1 MPEIFNHQLKR
12 QVFKFLTNRPFW
24 VNLLAAIALTFLI
37 IFIILKMLGWITK
50 HGDTLTVPVVTGKK
64 TNDAIKV
71 LESKGFEVLVQDSV
85 YTDTAANGIVLK
97 QLPEGNATVKVNR
110 TVFITINRVIP
121 PSFDMP
127 KLEGQSM
134 GAALDILERNHL
146 KLEDTL
152 FRPDFMKGYVLEQQ
166 YNGSKIA
173 PGTKIKWGSK
183 ITLVIGS
190 GIENSQQ
197 IVPDVTGQTYAEA
210 KAFLEAEGIIV
221 APVPNADVKD
231 TGRAYVFD
239 QRPPR
244 FNEEKAPNYIRPGMV
259 MDLFLSVDNQAP
271 PPTDEDK
278 KKKDKPKKDKNE

>member
-1 MPEIFNHQLKR
+1 MPIIFNHQSRK

-24 VNLLAAIALTFLI
+24 VNLLAAIALGFLI

-64 TNDAIKV
+64 TNDAIKL
-71 LESKGFEVLVQDSV
+71 LESKGFDVQVQDSV

-110 TVFITINRVIP
+110 TVFITINRVVP

-146 KLEDTL
+146 KLQDTL

-197 IVPDVTGQTYAEA
+197 IVPDVIGQTYAEA

-259 MDLFLSVDNQAP
+259 MDLFLSVSNDAP
-271 PPTDEDK
+271 AADEDK